1 MQPTKQFVHFKR
13 TTDVQSEGF
22 FPLSTVIHIQLYQ
35 TCQFSLK
42 LPIVE
47 QQ

>member
-1 MQPTKQFVHFKR
+1 MYEVR
-13 TTDVQSEGF
+13 VF

-35 TCQFSLK
+35 TYQFSLK

-47 QQ
+47 QQIVEQQ